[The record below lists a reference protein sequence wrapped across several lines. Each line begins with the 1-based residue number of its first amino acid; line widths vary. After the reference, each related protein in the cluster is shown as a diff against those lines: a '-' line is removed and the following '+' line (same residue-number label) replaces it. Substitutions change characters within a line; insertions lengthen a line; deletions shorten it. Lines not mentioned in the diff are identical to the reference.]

1 MRVNEFSSSYEK
13 TSSGKIKIQ
22 MLLLLFD
29 RIDQGLY
36 KSYKLLFT
44 KEV

>member
-1 MRVNEFSSSYEK
+1 MIKRQLRVYEFSSSYK

-29 RIDQGLY
+29 
-36 KSYKLLFT
+36 
-44 KEV
+44 KEELTRD